1 MATSSA
7 NAPSNVAIAL
17 ERVISWL
24 RDARESFGLSAS
36 ALSALARLDSH
47 GPLRIA
53 DLVVHE
59 GLSQPGMTTLI
70 NRLEEAH
77 LATRIADPDD
87 GRAVRVTITDDGR
100 ARVNSYRGARVQL
113 IDERLSLLPSDD
125 RRALESA
132 LPALIRFTESAPE
145 TAPDTVP
152 PTTDRK
158 KY

>member
-1 MATSSA
+1 MVT
-7 NAPSNVAIAL
+7 NASDVARAL

-36 ALSALARLDSH
+36 ALSALARLDAS

-53 DLVVHE
+53 DLVAHE

-77 LATRIADPDD
+77 LAVREADPDD
-87 GRAVRVTITDDGR
+87 GRAVRVTITDEGR
-100 ARVNSYRGARVQL
+100 ARVNEYRAARVRL
-113 IDERLSLLPSDD
+113 IDERLALLPDDD

-132 LPALIRFTESAPE
+132 LPALIRFIEPT
-145 TAPDTVP
+145 D
-152 PTTDRK
+152 PTTRPSADRK
-158 KY
+158 KK